1 MELTLGPVLF
11 DWSRD
16 KLLEFYKEAV
26 AWPVSDVYLG
36 EVVCHRKRGL
46 TLDDML
52 KIGEELQKAGKK
64 VIVSTLALVSDDT
77 ELDYVRALCHLPFP
91 IEAND
96 ASALQIT
103 KGKKEVVAGP
113 HITSYNYDTVEFLGG
128 IGVKRVVF
136 PVELSRDA
144 MAAIVKNTDIETEVF
159 AYGKLPLAFS
169 WRCYTSRA
177 YGLLKSNCKL
187 DCRKF
192 PEGMLIET
200 LEKRPLF
207 IVNGTQVMSA
217 LTMNLIDYLD
227 ELNDIGITK
236 VRISPQYGVTGDV
249 IKVFSEKM
257 SGGITAEEANRR
269 LAALE
274 KIGFC
279 NGWYHGKAGW
289 EDIKNSD
296 EWKAVVI
303 E

>member
-16 KLLEFYKEAV
+16 KLLEFYKETA

-36 EVVCHRKRGL
+36 EVVCNRKKGL
-46 TLDDML
+46 TLDDIVKVGDDL
-52 KIGEELQKAGKK
+52 KRAGKN
-64 VIVSTLALVSDDT
+64 VIVSTLALVSDDK
-77 ELDYVRALCHLPFP
+77 ELEYVREACRLPFP

-113 HITSYNYDTVEFLGG
+113 HITSYNYDTVEFLRG

-177 YGLLKSNCKL
+177 FGLLKNNCKF
-187 DCRKF
+187 DCRKY
-192 PEGMLIET
+192 PEGMMIET

-207 IVNGTQVMSA
+207 IVNGTQIMSA
-217 LTMNLIDYLD
+217 LTMNLIDCLD
-227 ELNDIGITK
+227 ELREIGIAK

-249 IKVFSEKM
+249 VRIFKDRLDGKISA
-257 SGGITAEEANRR
+257 GEANDR
-269 LAALE
+269 LKPLE
-274 KIGFC
+274 KTGFC
-279 NGWYHGKAGW
+279 NGWYYGKTGW
-289 EDIKNSD
+289 EDIRNSE

>member
-1 MELTLGPVLF
+1 MDLTLGPVLF

-16 KLLEFYKEAV
+16 KLLEFYKEAA

-36 EVVCHRKRGL
+36 EVVCNRKKGL
-46 TLDDML
+46 TLDDIVKVGDDLMR
-52 KIGEELQKAGKK
+52 AGKK
-64 VIVSTLALVSDDT
+64 VVVSTLALVSDDK
-77 ELDYVRALCHLPFP
+77 ELEYVREACHLPFP

-96 ASALQIT
+96 TSALQIV

-113 HITSYNYDTVEFLGG
+113 HITSYNYETVEFLRG

-187 DCRKF
+187 DCRKY

-207 IVNGTQVMSA
+207 IVNGTQIMSA

-227 ELNDIGITK
+227 ELKDIGITK
-236 VRISPQYGVTGDV
+236 VRISPQHGVTGDV
-249 IKVFSEKM
+249 IKVFKDKLD
-257 SGGITAEEANRR
+257 GKITLEEAKNR
-269 LAALE
+269 LSPLE

>member
-16 KLLEFYKEAV
+16 MLLEFYKEA
-26 AWPVSDVYLG
+26 AEMPVSDVYIG
-36 EVVCHRKRGL
+36 EVVCNRKRGL
-46 TLDDML
+46 TLDDIVKVGKDL
-52 KIGEELQKAGKK
+52 ERAGKK
-64 VIVSTLALVSDDT
+64 VIVSTLALVSNET
-77 ELDYVRALCHLPFP
+77 ELETVKEAGSLPFP

-96 ASALQIT
+96 ASALQIA
-103 KGKKEVVAGP
+103 KGKKEMVAGP
-113 HITSYNYDTVEFLGG
+113 HITSYNYESVKFLND

-136 PVELSRDA
+136 PVELSKEA
-144 MAAIVKNTDIETEVF
+144 MAAIVKNSDMETEAFV
-159 AYGKLPLAFS
+159 YGKLPLAFS

-177 YGLLKSNCKL
+177 FGLLKSNCKF

-217 LTMNLIDYLD
+217 LTMNLIDYVD
-227 ELNDIGITK
+227 ELKEMGVAK
-236 VRISPQYGVTGDV
+236 LRVSPQYGVTGDV
-249 IKVFSEKM
+249 IKVFKDRLD
-257 SGGITAEEANRR
+257 GKIAVEEANER
-269 LAALE
+269 LRPLE

-289 EDIKNSD
+289 EEVSNSE
-296 EWKAVVI
+296 EWQAVVV